1 MVSNST
7 IKYDIV
13 VVGAGPAGLCAGI
26 SAAKE
31 GCKVLIIERR
41 SEIGSPIRTS
51 GGSWIA
57 EMQEFN
63 IPASLYNPISK
74 ITFRSSNE
82 EASFS
87 SNPPQN
93 CVLNVRGL
101 YQYLAEQ
108 ALNLGAKISVRTSAK
123 ELILQ
128 NSDVKGVTIVKFSE
142 RKHICA
148 DVVIDASGYSCFSYR
163 DIGIKVPDRFAEGVE
178 YELYAPHFVPNES
191 FLFVGGRICKSGY
204 GWIFPCGNSRA
215 RIGVGI
221 IKPDN
226 PQDPISVLNKFI
238 STSNLIEGSREIEF
252 HHGFLPCWGYLTKN
266 VFNGLIIIGDAAGH
280 LPLLVGEGIR
290 FAMKSGLVAG
300 RVAAEAVKNSDPSEK
315 RLSTFK
321 KEWLDKELLSFKTSL
336 YINKKISQFNDEQWD
351 KGIRYLSK
359 IKSDYFF
366 RLLRS
371 NFSVPLIFG
380 LAATN
385 SELLKQLPK
394 VLIKKL
400 F

>member
-1 MVSNST
+1 M
-7 IKYDIV
+7 KYDIV
-13 VVGAGPAGLCAGI
+13 VIGAGPAGLCTGI

-57 EMQEFN
+57 EMQELS
-63 IPASLYNPISK
+63 IPAPLYNPINK

-87 SNPPQN
+87 SNPPKN

-101 YQYLAEQ
+101 YQHLAEK
-108 ALNLGAKISVRTSAK
+108 ALNLGANISVRTSAK
-123 ELILQ
+123 ELILEGS
-128 NSDVKGVTIVKFSE
+128 NVRGVKIVKFSE
-142 RKHICA
+142 QKHVRA
-148 DVVIDASGYSCFSYR
+148 DVVIDASGYSHFSHR

-178 YELYAPHFVPNES
+178 YELYAPHFVQNES
-191 FLFVGGRICKSGY
+191 FLFVGDRICRSGY

-226 PQDPISVLNKFI
+226 PQKPISVLNKFI
-238 STSNLIEGSREIEF
+238 STSNLIEGSYEIEF
-252 HHGFLPCWGYLTKN
+252 HHGFLPCWGYLKKN

-280 LPLLVGEGIR
+280 LPLLAGEGIR

-300 RVAAEAVKNSDPSEK
+300 KVAAEAVKNSDSSEK
-315 RLSTFK
+315 RLSRFE
-321 KEWLDKELLSFKTSL
+321 KEWLDKELLSFKISL
-336 YINKKISQFNDEQWD
+336 YINKKISQFNDKQWD

-359 IKSDYFF
+359 IKSEHFF
-366 RLLRS
+366 HLLRS
-371 NFSVPLIFG
+371 DFSAPLIFG

-385 SELLKQLPK
+385 PEFLKQLPK
-394 VLIKKL
+394 ALIKKL